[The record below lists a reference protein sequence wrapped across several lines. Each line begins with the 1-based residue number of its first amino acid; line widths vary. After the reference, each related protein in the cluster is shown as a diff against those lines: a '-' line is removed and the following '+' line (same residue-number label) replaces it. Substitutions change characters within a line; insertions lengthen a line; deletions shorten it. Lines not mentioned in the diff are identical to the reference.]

1 TPAGM
6 LTRSFL
12 TVRTAPLPGHVGQ
25 GSSITVPAPPH
36 SEHGWE
42 IENIPWPCVS
52 MPRPSQRGHTFGVVP
67 GFAPVPWQVGHAWC
81 IGTCSG
87 TCAPE
92 TAWSKVIDTCAS
104 RSAPFSARGFVRTRR
119 PLVEPPNRLERMS
132 PIEAPSKSKLPKP
145 PKPPPGPAPVLNGPV
160 PLSYCLRF
168 SVAPGPSCA
177 CEISLKRASASL
189 SPGLRS
195 GWYWRA
201 SLRYAFLISSA
212 LARLSTPSVL

>member
-1 TPAGM
+1 
-6 LTRSFL
+6 
-12 TVRTAPLPGHVGQ
+12 
-25 GSSITVPAPPH
+25 
-36 SEHGWE
+36 
-42 IENIPWPCVS
+42 
-52 MPRPSQRGHTFGVVP
+52 MPRPSQRGQTFGVVP
-67 GFAPVPWQVGHAWC
+67 GLAPVPWQVGQVAC

-92 TAWSKVIDTCAS
+92 TAWSKVIETCAS
-104 RSAPFSARGFVRTRR
+104 RSRARFGRARCAPRAPRR
-119 PLVEPPNRLERMS
+119 RRAAPPNRLERMS

-145 PKPPPGPAPVLNGPV
+145 PKPPPGPAPVANGPV

-168 SVAPGPSCA
+168 SGSPSTSWA

-201 SLRYAFLISSA
+201 SLR
-212 LARLSTPSVL
+212 